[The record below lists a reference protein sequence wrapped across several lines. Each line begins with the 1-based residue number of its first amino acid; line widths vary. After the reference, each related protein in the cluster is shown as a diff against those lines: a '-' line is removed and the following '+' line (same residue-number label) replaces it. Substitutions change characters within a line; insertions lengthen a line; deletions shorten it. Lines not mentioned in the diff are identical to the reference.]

1 MGRADNAQEADARWI
16 EKVRRANA
24 FMAQPNNKAQ
34 LDNRTK

>member
-24 FMAQPNNKAQ
+24 FMAQ